1 MLLYNPYFFHIFA
14 KIIRTKVMEFVYL
27 LGGLAAGA
35 IMLYLL
41 MKGKITAA
49 ETLLQAKVDELIRI
63 EETHQK
69 LMAQKEESHRT
80 ESEKATLLQ
89 TEQAQRI
96 NHLLEENKMLTAS
109 VQSLQREIDLLQQQS
124 KKEHEEAQT
133 RFEQQ
138 LKMVQEQLQNATQEI
153 LRQRAQELTKT
164 NSTQMDAIITPLKD
178 TIREMKTAMDN
189 SRDLNNKNTA
199 SLEKAIEEMMK
210 KTGEIGLEADK
221 LAHALTNKNKVQ
233 GNWGELILDEVL
245 SSQGL
250 VKGVHYETQVTLRDK
265 SGKALQNEESG
276 KRMIPDAILHFPDGK
291 DAILDSKVS
300 LSAFVDYQNAENED
314 ERTDALSRH
323 IKSIRQHVIEL
334 KGKNYNEYIQAPRQ
348 ALNYVIMF
356 VPNESALQLALYN
369 DTALWREAFE
379 KGIFITSEQ
388 NLIAALRMIHLA
400 WTQVKQAENQ
410 EQIMDTARMLLDRVS
425 DFFGYFEDMGKKL
438 EDATATYRKAS
449 DKLRD
454 GRQSVAGISQ
464 KLHKLGVKMK
474 PNKQLP
480 EEHTSLTEL
489 E

>member
-1 MLLYNPYFFHIFA
+1 
-14 KIIRTKVMEFVYL
+14 MEFVYL
-27 LGGLAAGA
+27 LGGLAVGA
-35 IMLYLL
+35 IILYLL

-49 ETLLQAKVDELIRI
+49 ETLLQAKVDELTRI

-109 VQSLQREIDLLQQQS
+109 AQSLQREIDLLQQQS
-124 KKEHEEAQT
+124 KKEQEEVQT

-153 LRQRAQELTKT
+153 LRQRSQELTKT

-245 SSQGL
+245 NCQGL

-314 ERTDALSRH
+314 ERADALSRH

-369 DTALWREAFE
+369 DTTLWREAFE

-410 EQIMDTARMLLDRVS
+410 EQIMDTARMLLDRVA
-425 DFFGYFEDMGKKL
+425 DFFGHFEDMGKKL